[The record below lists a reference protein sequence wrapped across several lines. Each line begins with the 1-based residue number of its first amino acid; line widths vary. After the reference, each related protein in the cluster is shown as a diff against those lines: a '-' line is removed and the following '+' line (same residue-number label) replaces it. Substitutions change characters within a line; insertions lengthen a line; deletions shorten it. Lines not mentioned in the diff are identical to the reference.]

1 MNDIDFIRLAA
12 MRVLPICMQE
22 SPTPVK
28 YAVEIAYELLKEC
41 QKLEK
46 EENL

>member
-22 SPTPVK
+22 SPMPVE
-28 YAVEIAYELLKEC
+28 YAVEIAYKLLKEC